1 MAEPAAPEF
10 PAPKSNFLSV
20 AAIVAGALALSGL
33 AATTAKASPIV
44 SFGDVLERAAQY
56 RNYSTSNLTVNNIPA
71 TQKLVLWGYK
81 DRDIGGGNTIRTL
94 VMGLDNDYPDA
105 PNEAYGW
112 GNADDAFTW
121 GLLPGEVPDGFIG
134 GIDGGINGLGVRDGN
149 VGDYNPV
156 THQITFDAGE
166 GLSPSQIQATG
177 IDPFSLSGPLYI
189 DSINITPEPATGAFL
204 ALGLA
209 ASLIAKKARKYFSK

>member
-1 MAEPAAPEF
+1 MLERTA
-10 PAPKSNFLSV
+10 KS
-20 AAIVAGALALSGL
+20 AAIGAGALALTGL

-44 SFGDVLERAAQY
+44 SFRDVLERATQY
-56 RNYSTSNLTVNNIPA
+56 RNYSTSNLTVNSVPA
-71 TQKLVLWGYK
+71 SQQIVLWGYK
-81 DRDIGGGNTIRTL
+81 DRVVEGNTIRTL
-94 VMGLDNDYPDA
+94 VMGLDNDYPFA
-105 PNEAYGW
+105 SNEAYGF

-121 GLLPGEVPDGFIG
+121 GLLPGEIPDGFIG

-177 IDPFSLSGPLYI
+177 IDPFSLSGPLHI
-189 DSINITPEPATGAFL
+189 DSINITPEPATGAFIL
-204 ALGLA
+204 AGVV
-209 ASLIAKKARKYFSK
+209 ASLVAGKVRTYFHK